1 MARFSLLCFFFAAA
15 LTSSLTSAGDEN
27 HATRLVQIPPR
38 GLQWIHFWNYLH
50 GERFFLWHQSCR
62 SVFSMRSLPLLTPR
76 DRRRLSLHAIV
87 AASRSTETLS
97 SLCSDPKSMRS
108 PFSPSIPLPVPLVIV
123 RFILVSLI
131 YNGEFRVLIA
141 DLIYC

>member
-50 GERFFLWHQSCR
+50 GERFFLWHQSPK
-62 SVFSMRSLPLLTPR
+62 VDEITLLTINTSSSSSSYCPVHS
-76 DRRRLSLHAIV
+76 RLS
-87 AASRSTETLS
+87 
-97 SLCSDPKSMRS
+97 
-108 PFSPSIPLPVPLVIV
+108 
-123 RFILVSLI
+123 
-131 YNGEFRVLIA
+131 
-141 DLIYC
+141 DL

>member
-1 MARFSLLCFFFAAA
+1 MARFPLLCFLFAAA

-27 HATRLVQIPPR
+27 HVYSPCSDSTARSAMDSFLELPSRLKI
-38 GLQWIHFWNYLH
+38 
-50 GERFFLWHQSCR
+50 FFFGTNR
-62 SVFSMRSLPLLTPR
+62 SVQYSPC
-76 DRRRLSLHAIV
+76 DHCRLSLHAIV

-123 RFILVSLI
+123 RFVLVSLI
-131 YNGEFRVLIA
+131 YNGEFWVLIA
-141 DLIYC
+141 D